1 LEDAHQFTVLLG
13 SAQIVENRQHRL
25 EHIDFT
31 LASRWRAVAFNAAP
45 IIDVLGL
52 QPLQIDG
59 ALIELSLQRFFCRFL
74 RRRCRFRIIAR
85 SAFFPCCLRG
95 SGLFW
100 CGLGVIGYRWLL
112 RRGVGGLFGHRPV
125 RRFVGPEIRLRHLE
139 SSSSSTISASTTS
152 SSSPLVEPP
161 SPAAAS
167 APCSAAAAS
176 YMA

>member
-1 LEDAHQFTVLLG
+1 
-13 SAQIVENRQHRL
+13 
-25 EHIDFT
+25 
-31 LASRWRAVAFNAAP
+31 
-45 IIDVLGL
+45 
-52 QPLQIDG
+52 
-59 ALIELSLQRFFCRFL
+59 CRFL
-74 RRRCRFRIIAR
+74 GLRCRFRIIAGGCR
-85 SAFFPCCLRG
+85 TFFLCCLRG
-95 SGLFW
+95 SCLLWGGF
-100 CGLGVIGYRWLL
+100 GVIGYRWLL